1 MAKEIDQQL
10 DDILNIESDIK
21 KKPRLLNFLK
31 DQRI

>member
-21 KKPRLLNFLK
+21 KKTEIVKLLK